1 MLFDENENDES
12 DAIPTNQLCVP
23 AQAISDEDLLL
34 REQMHRYRSGA
45 IPVAFVDD
53 DPDGRELLANAEKFT
68 VLAAELGRPPT
79 LAEAMAWIKAERSRI
94 DAEFAEAFAIV
105 QQSASGQ
112 RAKLTRSAG
121 SHGAG
126 AG

>member
-53 DPDGRELLANAEKFT
+53 DPDGREMLANAEKFT
-68 VLAAELGRPPT
+68 VLAAELGRLPS
-79 LAEAMAWIKAERSRI
+79 LAEAMQWVVAERGRI
-94 DAEFAEAFAIV
+94 DREFAPAFAIV
-105 QQSASGQ
+105 QQTASAK
-112 RAKLTRSAG
+112 RAKLTQRAG